1 MALTRS
7 ESITLVIFLLA
18 LTLNIIL
25 LDEDLLR
32 LLGMCGEGRCGKKRG
47 DDRVKAQS
55 LISPLAFRELQKHA
69 PPSKY

>member
-25 LDEDLLR
+25 LDKDLLR
-32 LLGMCGEGRCGKKRG
+32 RLGMCGEGLSQTSCEV
-47 DDRVKAQS
+47 D
-55 LISPLAFRELQKHA
+55 
-69 PPSKY
+69 

>member
-25 LDEDLLR
+25 LDDDLLR
-32 LLGMCGEGRCGKKRG
+32 LLGMCGEGLLKTSCEV
-47 DDRVKAQS
+47 D
-55 LISPLAFRELQKHA
+55 
-69 PPSKY
+69 

>member
-25 LDEDLLR
+25 LDKDLLR
-32 LLGMCGEGRCGKKRG
+32 LLGMCGEGLSQTSCEV
-47 DDRVKAQS
+47 D
-55 LISPLAFRELQKHA
+55 
-69 PPSKY
+69 